1 LLPAA
6 AVSENRCRHPV
17 PLVPTDGSI
26 NARHSVKR
34 PRNQSMRFSPGLAV
48 IMALALSGC
57 VAVPLAQMA
66 VSQMAAS
73 QMAAPKPACP
83 GCATDNAT
91 GLFATVSQ
99 GMTDS
104 FHKLTGS
111 TQNGQTAAGDL
122 AAK

>member
-1 LLPAA
+1 LVPAA

-17 PLVPTDGSI
+17 PLVPADGSI
-26 NARHSVKR
+26 NASHAVQR
-34 PRNQSMRFSPGLAV
+34 PRNQQMRFSPVLAV
-48 IMALALSGC
+48 ALAFALSGC

-66 VSQMAAS
+66 VSQMAA
-73 QMAAPKPACP
+73 PKPVCP
-83 GCATDNAT
+83 ECATDNAT

-111 TQNGQTAAGDL
+111 TQDGQTVSRDMPV
-122 AAK
+122 K